1 MIVIASIDTATAKI
15 TSMPHPYNSRWR
27 CAKGLRK
34 EAVPQGRLTGV
45 QEQQRLVIA
54 GGGLAGCLAALT
66 FATVRPDVR
75 LLLIE
80 QGEAFG
86 GNHIWSFFEDDVA
99 EEDYWLVEPM
109 IAGRW
114 PGYDVRFPARKRHLP
129 TGYNSLRSDWLD
141 QQVRERLR
149 PDQYRLGAPIAAVEA
164 NAVVLGTGA
173 RIEADIVVDARG
185 PGAAEALDLGWQ
197 KFVGREYRL
206 AAPHGLDRPI
216 VMDACVDQAEGYRF
230 VYCLPFAADRLLI
243 EDTYYATG
251 PELDREALGRRIEDY
266 AAAPHG
272 LDRPIVMDA
281 CVDQAE
287 GYRFV
292 YCLPF
297 AADRLLIEDTYYATG
312 PELDREALGRR
323 IEDYAAAQGWR
334 IAALERE
341 ETGVLPVAM
350 GGDFDAFWPAGE
362 PVARIGLRGGFFH
375 PTTGYS
381 LPDAVRTAIL
391 LARQRDLGAL
401 GPLLRAEA
409 ARLWR
414 ERRFYRLLNRMLF
427 RAAAPE
433 RRYRVLEHF

>member
-1 MIVIASIDTATAKI
+1 MSGGESQK
-15 TSMPHPYNSRWR
+15 
-27 CAKGLRK
+27 
-34 EAVPQGRLTGV
+34 
-45 QEQQRLVIA
+45 LVIA

-75 LLLIE
+75 LLLLE
-80 QGEAFG
+80 QGDSFG

-114 PGYDVRFPARKRHLP
+114 PGYDVRFPARKRRLP

-149 PDQYRLGAPIAAVEA
+149 PDQYRLGAPIASVEA
-164 NAVVLGTGA
+164 KAVVLGTGE

-185 PGAAEALDLGWQ
+185 PGSAETLDLAWQ

-206 AAPHGLDRPI
+206 SAPHGLDRPI

-243 EDTYYATG
+243 EDTYYSTEA
-251 PELDREALGRRIEDY
+251 ELDRESLGRRIE
-266 AAAPHG
+266 
-272 LDRPIVMDA
+272 
-281 CVDQAE
+281 E
-287 GYRFV
+287 
-292 YCLPF
+292 
-297 AADRLLIEDTYYATG
+297 
-312 PELDREALGRR
+312 
-323 IEDYAAAQGWR
+323 YAAAQGWR

-350 GGDFDAFWPAGE
+350 GGDFDAFWPEGDKI
-362 PVARIGLRGGFFH
+362 ARIGLRGGFFH

-433 RRYRVLEHF
+433 RRYRVLEHFYRLDPALIARFYAARSTRADKMRILSGRPPVSLARALAALWR